1 MANLTPASNVQTAT
15 VAGFVAVL
23 ILHVCAAN
31 NIVIPPD
38 VADSLPGVMVV
49 LVAYIHDLISGA
61 NAPKP

>member
-1 MANLTPASNVQTAT
+1 MANLAPANNVTTAT
-15 VAGFVAVL
+15 LAGFIAVCV
-23 ILHVCAAN
+23 LHVCAAN